1 MKKFIWTLIFPVL
14 LVPAANAAEPNAAD
28 LSPNAIADAAAQNPD
43 FEKYLED
50 AIQNQI
56 QSLKSTL
63 PMQVNPGVVWQDI
76 AVNDDSLNYIYQID
90 IDEMLN
96 ALPEELRKGF
106 DPAQKQEIVAKIK
119 TEMCPQVKPILCVS
133 LDLMS
138 TFSPRLAN
146 IAATYNDK
154 AGQQFLHCGFN
165 KKDCADLV
173 AKYSQPA
180 KAAE

>member
-1 MKKFIWTLIFPVL
+1 MKKFIRTLIFPLL
-14 LVPAANAAEPNAAD
+14 LVPAVNAAETNTAV
-28 LSPNAIADAAAQNPD
+28 LSPSSVADAAAQNPD
-43 FEKYLED
+43 LEKYLED

-76 AVNDDSLNYIYQID
+76 AIRRDSLNYIYQID

-106 DPAQKQEIVAKIK
+106 DSAQKQEIVAKIK

-138 TFSPRLAN
+138 TFAPRLAN

-154 AGQQFLHCGFN
+154 AGQQFLHCEFN

-173 AKYSQPA
+173 AKYTQPA

>member
-1 MKKFIWTLIFPVL
+1 
-14 LVPAANAAEPNAAD
+14 
-28 LSPNAIADAAAQNPD
+28 
-43 FEKYLED
+43 
-50 AIQNQI
+50 
-56 QSLKSTL
+56 
-63 PMQVNPGVVWQDI
+63 
-76 AVNDDSLNYIYQID
+76 
-90 IDEMLN
+90 MLFRS
-96 ALPEELRKGF
+96 LRKGF

-138 TFSPRLAN
+138 TFSPRMTD

-154 AGQQFLHCGFN
+154 AGQRFLHCGFN